1 MLPRAALIGLCAGLV
16 SGLLCPALPAASPAI
31 PDWVLYE
38 SFFHHVAFVERAAQK
53 VDAKGKSG
61 DSGRRAF
68 ANDLGLT
75 PKQLSAINP
84 IASDCLGSVA
94 QISKGATQAS
104 AAAAQSQRQQ
114 VVADHVQQLRSAFG
128 GGFTGL
134 DARIRAISRVKLY
147 QLPAGQA
154 KSQQN

>member
-1 MLPRAALIGLCAGLV
+1 MFQRVALTVLVAALV
-16 SGLLCPALPAASPAI
+16 SGLLCRPLPAASPQI

-38 SFFHHVAFVERAAQK
+38 SFFYHVAFVERAAQS

-75 PKQLSAINP
+75 PRQLSAINP
-84 IASDCLGSVA
+84 IAADCIGGVA
-94 QISKGATQAS
+94 QILKGATTAS
-104 AAAAQSQRQQ
+104 AAASQGQRQQ

-128 GGFTGL
+128 GGFAGL
-134 DARIRAISRVKLY
+134 DARIRAISRVKAY
-147 QLPAGQA
+147 KLPSG
-154 KSQQN
+154 KSKTQKN